1 MSKNF
6 EGALWALGATV
17 MFAIAIAMSKLAAQD
32 FHILEILFFRQA
44 VIFCYVLPAIVRHF
58 PNNLKTKHPIT
69 HAFRLVGGF
78 ATLSISLWAVT
89 FMPLTTV
96 VVLLFSSVFFVS
108 ILATIFLDEKIGI
121 YRILSIVIGF
131 AGVII
136 VVRPD
141 FGSISD
147 ASSLVVLIAA
157 LGTATAIICVRKLTQ
172 VDSTVTLLTYQ
183 ALFVG
188 LLSGVPMFWLWQ
200 TPSFSD
206 FLFLIAI
213 GVISTAAQWVAI
225 HALRLGEASLISA
238 LRYTEIIYAT
248 ALGFWLFDEL
258 PDVYTLGGATLIIAS
273 ALFMIQREKIKSQKT
288 A

>member
-44 VIFCYVLPAIVRHF
+44 VIFCYVLPSIVRHF
-58 PNNLKTKHPIT
+58 PTNLKTKHPIV

-273 ALFMIQREKIKSQKT
+273 ALFMIQREKIKSQST